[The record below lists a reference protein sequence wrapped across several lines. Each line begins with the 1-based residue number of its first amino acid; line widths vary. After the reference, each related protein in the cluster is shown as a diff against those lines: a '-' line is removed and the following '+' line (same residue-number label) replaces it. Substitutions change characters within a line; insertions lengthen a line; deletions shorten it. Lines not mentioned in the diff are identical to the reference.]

1 MVADTD
7 SVPPMK
13 FTKSE
18 LPRILVIDDEE
29 PIRKILRA
37 GLSEKYHVE
46 TAASAVEAADKINQ
60 GVFNIIICD
69 LYMPEFSGREFFAEC
84 RKVIPEVPFIILT
97 GQPKFT
103 DAINFVKDGAFYYL
117 TKPID
122 FSLLHSLVDKALAE
136 QKVLFNPA
144 DTFQKSEFRGYKI
157 IKSLGAGNSGTVLLG
172 EKDGNFYAIKI
183 LRKDLDPENYA
194 VRLKRFMQESDI
206 LKQIN
211 HPNIVKLFEF
221 NHDDKTNAPYIIM
234 EYISGK
240 ALSLYIKDKIELAF
254 DQKLYI
260 INQIAYALDYV
271 HQCGV
276 LHRDVK
282 PENILITENL
292 TVKLTD
298 FGICKTAESG
308 ITMTGDVM
316 GSPAYMSPE
325 SFDSAKTQDQ
335 RSDIFS
341 LGVICYELFT
351 GVRPFQG
358 DSFYQLL
365 ESIREKKP
373 EAPRKLN
380 PQIPNWLQD
389 VMGKML
395 DKNPDKRFG
404 TAAEVMK
411 AVNFYINEA
420 NSNATAGSITTRILK
435 SMLIMNNVWK

>member
-1 MVADTD
+1 MPGETD
-7 SVPPMK
+7 SVPPLE
-13 FTKSE
+13 FTAKE
-18 LPRILVIDDEE
+18 LPRILVVDDEE
-29 PIRKILRA
+29 PIRKILAA

-46 TAASAVEAADKINQ
+46 TAASAEEAADKINQ
-60 GVFNIIICD
+60 SIFNVIICD
-69 LYMPEFSGREFFAEC
+69 LYMPEISGKEFFVEC
-84 RKVIPEVPFIILT
+84 RKVIPEVPFIVLT

-122 FSLLHSLVDKALAE
+122 FSLLHSLIEKALLE
-136 QKVLFNPA
+136 QKAAFNPA
-144 DTFQKSEFRGYKI
+144 DTFKKSEFRGYKI
-157 IKSLGAGNSGTVLLG
+157 LKSLGAGNSGTVLLG

-221 NHDDKTNAPYIIM
+221 NHDDKSNAPYIIM
-234 EYISGK
+234 EFISGK
-240 ALSLYIKDKIELAF
+240 PLSAYIKQNIELSF
-254 DQKLYI
+254 EQRLYI

-276 LHRDVK
+276 LHRDIK
-282 PENILITENL
+282 PENVLITDNL
-292 TVKLTD
+292 TVKLSD
-298 FGICKTAESG
+298 FGICKVSDSG

-335 RSDIFS
+335 RSDLFS

-351 GVRPFQG
+351 GIRPFRG

-373 EAPRKLN
+373 EAPKKLN

-389 VMGKML
+389 VMAKML

-411 AVNFYINEA
+411 AVNFYVNEA

-435 SMLIMNNVWK
+435 SMLIMSNVWK